1 MKRALLALL
10 ALLLACA
17 CVCASADAAQE
28 KHSISRFYYSRGGSM
43 MPQSV
48 EILLTE
54 DGFILSENDGAA
66 RPLDAAFAEDIETL
80 LEKHRVDEWD
90 GFHESDPR
98 VLDGEAFVLVVEY
111 LDGAG
116 VYASG
121 ENAFPDGYYKAVEEL
136 TDLLQREKWAFL
148 SGVYAYEGEGFG
160 GDFTITLNA
169 DGTYRF
175 YEGPLSSYIGLGSW
189 DVYYDALYLYG
200 DEEAGSDLDFVF
212 GLREGSLIY
221 LAQESDA
228 FPYVK
233 LPDGAKFS
241 RQDPKEDAMKLFIN
255 DTAVPV
261 TWEDNASV
269 EALRQLLPLTVRMSM
284 YGGFE
289 QVGPIGQS
297 LPRSDRQTET
307 APGDIVLYS
316 GNQIVIFYGENA
328 WSYTRLGHVDL
339 SPKEMAD
346 LLSRGN
352 VTLKIALQN

>member
-10 ALLLACA
+10 ALLLAFA

-54 DGFILSENDGAA
+54 DGFTLSENDGAA
-66 RPLDAAFAEDIETL
+66 RPLDAAIAEEIEAL
-80 LEKHRVDEWD
+80 LEKHHVDEWD

-148 SGVYAYEGEGFG
+148 SGVYRYEGEGFG

-169 DGTYRF
+169 DGTYSF
-175 YEGPLSSYIGLGSW
+175 YEGPLSSYIGQGSW
-189 DVYYDALYLYG
+189 SAYYSALYLS
-200 DEEAGSDLDFVF
+200 EEAGFELNSVF
-212 GLREGSLIY
+212 GTEEDSLIY
-221 LAQESDA
+221 LAGASDS

-233 LPDGAKFS
+233 LPDGAKFT
-241 RQDPKEDAMKLFIN
+241 RKAQKEDAMKLFIN
-255 DTAVPV
+255 DTEVPV
-261 TWEDNASV
+261 SWEDNASV
-269 EALRQLLPLTVRMSM
+269 EALRQLLPLTVDMSM

-289 QVGPIGQS
+289 QVGPLGQS
-297 LPRSDRQTET
+297 IPRNDRQTTT
-307 APGDIVLYS
+307 APGDIMLYS
-316 GNQIVIFYGENA
+316 GSQIVIFYGSNA
-328 WSYTRLGHVDL
+328 WSYTRLGHVEL
-339 SPKEMAD
+339 SQKEMAA
-346 LLSRGN
+346 LLSHGD
-352 VTLKIALQN
+352 VTLRLTLQN